1 MADVAYSY
9 EYPHPKNKKEMLIF
23 EFLKLLWEKL
33 LFTLCT
39 NLPQIMLHTSN
50 RHVGFSAD
58 MEIVVSFATFIL
70 LLSSNVKIAP
80 LL

>member
-1 MADVAYSY
+1 
-9 EYPHPKNKKEMLIF
+9 MLIF

-39 NLPQIMLHTSN
+39 NLPAQIMILASSN
-50 RHVGFSAD
+50 HVWFSAD

>member
-1 MADVAYSY
+1 MGKVIIYVMY
-9 EYPHPKNKKEMLIF
+9 
-23 EFLKLLWEKL
+23 KL
-33 LFTLCT
+33 TST
-39 NLPQIMLHTSN
+39 DNANATSN
-50 RHVGFSAD
+50 HVWFSAD

>member
-1 MADVAYSY
+1 MSHTNM

-39 NLPQIMLHTSN
+39 NLPGTDNGNATSN
-50 RHVGFSAD
+50 HVWFSAD

-70 LLSSNVKIAP
+70 LLSSNVKIVP